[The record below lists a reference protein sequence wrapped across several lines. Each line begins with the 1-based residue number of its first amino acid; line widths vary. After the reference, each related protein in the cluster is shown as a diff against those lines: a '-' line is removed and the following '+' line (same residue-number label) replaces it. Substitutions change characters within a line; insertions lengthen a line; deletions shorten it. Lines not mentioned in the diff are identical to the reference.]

1 MAQVETGES
10 LTEALPVSDV
20 LYVTRV
26 QKERFSSAAE
36 YEAVAGSYVVDAAA
50 LTSAKPDMR
59 ILHPLPRV
67 NEIAT
72 DVDADPR
79 ATYFEQVRLSHM
91 RTGEGEGAG
100 QRAGENVPLGRS
112 RARGEARD
120 NNGGTC

>member
-1 MAQVETGES
+1 MRFASADQFRA
-10 LTEALPVSDV
+10 ALPR
-20 LYVTRV
+20 L
-26 QKERFSSAAE
+26 SA
-36 YEAVAGSYVVDAAA
+36 SVDAAA

-91 RTGEGEGAG
+91 RMGEGEGAG
-100 QRAGENVPLGRS
+100 EGEGDGRIGCSS
-112 RARGEARD
+112 RM
-120 NNGGTC
+120 